1 MVRMSF
7 QDECSG
13 GPGVGFSR
21 HPDQSFGFQSGAV
34 PGGYRIEFAT
44 TISTGLKSEPG

>member
-1 MVRMSF
+1 MSL

-21 HPDQSFGFQSGAV
+21 HPDHSCGFQSGAV
-34 PGGYRIEFAT
+34 PGGYRIEIAT
-44 TISTGLKSEPG
+44 TINPGLKPEPG